1 MSDRRI
7 TFESPGA
14 FGPVEL
20 EFDVGDDWMVHV
32 AMNFRNEWGRKSRR
46 AIVIIGTNEQAVLVG
61 WLMANL
67 AQSGVL
73 SFSDELQDAVREVT
87 DP

>member
-32 AMNFRNEWGRKSRR
+32 AMNFRDEWGRKSRR
-46 AIVIIGTNEQAVLVG
+46 AIIIDTSGQALLTG
-61 WLMANL
+61 WLMAQL
-67 AQSGVL
+67 TQSGAL
-73 SFSDELQDAVREVT
+73 SFSDELQDAVREVAE
-87 DP
+87 P